1 MILNHLSILNYKN
14 IQEADLGFSPHIN
27 CFIGM
32 NGEGK
37 TNILDAIFFLSY
49 TKSAT
54 NNIDALNIRHD
65 EEFFMLQGNYDIDG
79 TAEQISCAVRR
90 GQKKVVKRGDK
101 PYKRMAEHIGLLPVI
116 LVSPND
122 QALIVGGSDE
132 RRRFMDMCISQYSHE
147 YMEDLMRYNKALQQR
162 NMLLKTEEGT
172 IDMEMLSV
180 YEEVM
185 AETGERVYKYR
196 KAFVDELIPLF
207 QEYYTRISQNHE
219 RVGLSYI
226 SHCQRGP
233 LLDVIQHD
241 RNKDIAV
248 GHSLHGIHRDDL
260 EMTVDGYPLRGEGS
274 QGQTK
279 TFLISL
285 KLSQF
290 HFLKRTG
297 SHTTPLLLLDDIFD
311 KLDSRRVEQIVK
323 LANDESFGQIFIT
336 DTNRENLDRIL
347 RNTQEDYRLFTVNGG
362 VIELISH

>member
-1 MILNHLSILNYKN
+1 MILNRLSILNYKN
-14 IQEADLGFSPHIN
+14 IQEADLSFSPHIN

-37 TNILDAIFFLSY
+37 TNILDAIFFLSF

-65 EEFFMLQGNYDIDG
+65 EEFLMLQGQFDIDG
-79 TAEQISCAVRR
+79 VAEQISCAVRR

-101 PYKRMAEHIGLLPVI
+101 AYKRMAEHIGLLPVI

-132 RRRFMDMCISQYSHE
+132 RRKFMDMCISQYNRE
-147 YMEDLMRYNKALQQR
+147 YMNDLMRYNKALQQR

-172 IDMEMLSV
+172 IDTEMLSV

-185 AETGERVYKYR
+185 AETGERIHQYR

-207 QEYYTRISQNHE
+207 QDYYTRISGNHE
-219 RVGLSYI
+219 RVGLSYV

-233 LLDVIQHD
+233 LLEVIQRD

-248 GHSLHGIHRDDL
+248 GHSLHGIHRDEL
-260 EMTVDGYPLRGEGS
+260 EMTIDGYPLRGEGS

-285 KLSQF
+285 KLAQF
-290 HFLKRTG
+290 HFLQRTG

-311 KLDSRRVEQIVK
+311 KLDSHRVEQIVN

-347 RNTQEDYRLFTVNGG
+347 AHTQDDYRLFTVRAGK
-362 VIELISH
+362 IE